1 MIKYSIFFLL
11 FFGIIFSI
19 PEMDVDFSLGLGMFF
34 CFCPLLFMNP
44 NNKFPLIQ
52 LVSIYNF
59 FAYISPMIFHL
70 EGYRYAKDV
79 PYLRTLLPSCQIL
92 MLLGYYL
99 IASNNKNT
107 LRFSSIKF
115 IKSSVFDNISF
126 SRFLNVALF
135 LNIFD
140 LFPIEPTL
148 QQIARPFSFLLPCLL
163 VYLLVKSKFKEIP
176 IYSLILLITFV
187 FIKTISLALGGLLLP
202 FLMYLFLGFYVLV
215 LYKRFVILFFLT
227 LIFLSFSFKL
237 NSVKSSYRQSTWY
250 ASKEVTLFEK
260 LSIFNELILKENSIE
275 VVFKKKINENTEL
288 LRFAHGY
295 FYLCTVINQL
305 DYTNDYYN
313 GTTYLSIFTK
323 IIPRAV
329 WPDKPKED
337 FGQSIGRAFNLLDI
351 DDTSTSV
358 NLPIWVE
365 FYINFG
371 MDGLV
376 IMSFLLGLLLGYI
389 SLKLCVIS
397 KYNLLDTAIKF
408 SLLANLY
415 YMESNF
421 TMRFGLL
428 IPQIYVYKFIV
439 KKIWRN
445 A

>member
-275 VVFKKKINENTEL
+275 VVFKKK
-288 LRFAHGY
+288 
-295 FYLCTVINQL
+295 
-305 DYTNDYYN
+305 
-313 GTTYLSIFTK
+313 
-323 IIPRAV
+323 
-329 WPDKPKED
+329 
-337 FGQSIGRAFNLLDI
+337 
-351 DDTSTSV
+351 
-358 NLPIWVE
+358 
-365 FYINFG
+365 
-371 MDGLV
+371 
-376 IMSFLLGLLLGYI
+376 
-389 SLKLCVIS
+389 
-397 KYNLLDTAIKF
+397 
-408 SLLANLY
+408 
-415 YMESNF
+415 
-421 TMRFGLL
+421 
-428 IPQIYVYKFIV
+428 
-439 KKIWRN
+439 
-445 A
+445 